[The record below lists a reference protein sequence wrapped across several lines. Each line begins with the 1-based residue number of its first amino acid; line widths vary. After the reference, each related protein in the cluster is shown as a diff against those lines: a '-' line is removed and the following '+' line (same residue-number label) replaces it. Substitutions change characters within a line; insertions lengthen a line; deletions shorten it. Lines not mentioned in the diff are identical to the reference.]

1 MPEWKDKPLPS
12 RTPRALISQLLST
25 RAVRFIGVG
34 CAATLTDLFIFNL
47 LLAGVDDPAW
57 GRVVLVNTSAFVC
70 ATVVGY
76 ILNSRLTFR
85 AQIDQATF
93 ARYIAVA
100 IVGAV
105 VYDGTLVGLMHLADA
120 DSLVALNLVKLV
132 AIALS
137 AAWNFVGFSLFVF
150 RDGAAQPATAPRE
163 ARP

>member
-1 MPEWKDKPLPS
+1 MPPWW
-12 RTPRALISQLLST
+12 
-25 RAVRFIGVG
+25 
-34 CAATLTDLFIFNL
+34 ATY
-47 LLAGVDDPAW
+47 
-57 GRVVLVNTSAFVC
+57 S
-70 ATVVGY
+70 
-76 ILNSRLTFR
+76 NSRLTFR